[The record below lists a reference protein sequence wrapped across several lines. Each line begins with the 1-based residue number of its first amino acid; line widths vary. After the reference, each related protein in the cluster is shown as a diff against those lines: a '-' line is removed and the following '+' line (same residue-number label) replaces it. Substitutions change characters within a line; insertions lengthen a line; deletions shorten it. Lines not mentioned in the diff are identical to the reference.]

1 MEEISKTRMF
11 NGKRFS
17 LHKAFVRKP
26 EANRIKR
33 QLQDEGWLVRI
44 HEQAGEVHW
53 FARYHVYRRR
63 K

>member
-1 MEEISKTRMF
+1 MF